1 MINKSKRSKQGT
13 PYYRQSI
20 YTVVTGI
27 KILFIY
33 LIVYIWTFYN
43 TSHSNSQLHQQNLN
57 NLALQSYSCT
67 KSTMLLDYSFQLVA
81 PRNFERI
88 RGTFFPMREKAKKR
102 KNREYDRHLSR
113 FHWQPIW

>member
-57 NLALQSYSCT
+57 NLELQSYSCT

-88 RGTFFPMREKAKKR
+88 RGTFFPMREKARKR